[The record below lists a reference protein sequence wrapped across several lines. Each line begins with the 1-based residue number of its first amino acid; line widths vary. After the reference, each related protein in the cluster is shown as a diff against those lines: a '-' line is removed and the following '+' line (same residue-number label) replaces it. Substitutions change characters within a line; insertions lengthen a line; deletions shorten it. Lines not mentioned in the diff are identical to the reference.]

1 MHSLHAGSLE
11 RETFLLPEVAHTGT
25 RCQLKRVALGTS
37 LLATGERLQFL
48 LDWKEQGQKCPPT
61 TSSLSSSLS
70 VNLTPWQAGSGDLQ
84 QEIRGLL
91 PILLRQVG
99 LHVEE
104 DILPLLNVGGQLLDE
119 LRLLLAGMA
128 LVPVMGVMLRP
139 W

>member
-1 MHSLHAGSLE
+1 M
-11 RETFLLPEVAHTGT
+11 
-25 RCQLKRVALGTS
+25 
-37 LLATGERLQFL
+37 
-48 LDWKEQGQKCPPT
+48 
-61 TSSLSSSLS
+61 
-70 VNLTPWQAGSGDLQ
+70 NLTPRQAGRGDLQ

-99 LHVEE
+99 LHVKE